1 MQNSSRIQPFKL
13 VLAGASPATDANIGS
28 TPVVHVAQLDLERHR
43 AKVEAA
49 GATPA
54 VDTNLPLCLSSHR
67 SGFVNRYSS
76 VQVRPGAPVSNQ
88 DRGVISSISPCEGDG
103 PGANPGFLTNFD
115 GPKLIDYPPIQRRA
129 YRLG

>member
-1 MQNSSRIQPFKL
+1 MQSSSRVQPFKL
-13 VLAGASPATDANIGS
+13 VLAGASPATDTNIGP

-54 VDTNLPLCLSSHR
+54 VDTKLPLCLSSHR

-76 VQVRPGAPVSNQ
+76 VQVRPGAPILM
-88 DRGVISSISPCEGDG
+88 VIMM
-103 PGANPGFLTNFD
+103 
-115 GPKLIDYPPIQRRA
+115 
-129 YRLG
+129 